1 MGRSDEELRA
11 QLASLEARNRAQVE
25 VIQSYGVDLNKTR
38 KIDLSFWAPN
48 ETAAKTFAEACK
60 RNEMPP
66 DSVRP
71 PVSVGTDR
79 RWLVT
84 CPVDASVIFMTTTD
98 NVATFIMFADKFDCE
113 YDGWG
118 TAIVEAA
125 GPAPSSAKSS

>member
-1 MGRSDEELRA
+1 MGCTDDQLRA
-11 QLASLEARNRAQVE
+11 QLERLQARNRAQVE
-25 VIQSYGVDLNKTR
+25 VILTYGVDLNKTR
-38 KIDLSFWAPN
+38 NIDLSFWAPD
-48 ETAAKTFAEACK
+48 EHAAKTFAEACQ

-66 DSVRP
+66 DAVRP
-71 PVSVGTDR
+71 PVPVGTDR

-84 CPVDASVIFMTTTD
+84 CAIDASVTFMTTTD

-125 GPAPSSAKSS
+125 GSAPSTAKPS

>member
-1 MGRSDEELRA
+1 MGCTDEELRS
-11 QLASLEARNRAQVE
+11 QLERLEARNRAQVE
-25 VIQSYGVDLNKTR
+25 VILSYGVDLNKKR

-48 ETAAKTFAEACK
+48 ETAAKTFAEACR

-66 DSVRP
+66 DAVRP
-71 PVSVGTDR
+71 PVPVGTDR

-84 CPVDASVIFMTTTD
+84 CPIEATVTFMTTTD

-118 TAIVEAA
+118 TAIVEAVRTI
-125 GPAPSSAKSS
+125 PSKPNPS